1 MIQEFKD
8 FINKGDIVDLAVA
21 VVMATAF
28 KPIVD
33 TFVNGVLMQIVAA
46 IFGEPNFDALSF
58 GLGDAEIFY
67 GTVIT
72 AMISFL
78 FVALAVFFVLKAYN
92 ASKKEEEA
100 DVTVGFPIPD
110 SLDRKS
116 KVPYS
121 ARLLRPTWAPI
132 KAPPIC
138 WGCLCACLRVATRRV
153 PGLD

>member
-1 MIQEFKD
+1 MIQEFRD

-100 DVTVGFPIPD
+100 ADEPSGPSEIDLLTEIRD
-110 SLDRKS
+110 SLASR
-116 KVPYS
+116 
-121 ARLLRPTWAPI
+121 
-132 KAPPIC
+132 
-138 WGCLCACLRVATRRV
+138 
-153 PGLD
+153 

>member
-1 MIQEFKD
+1 MIQEFRD

-33 TFVNGVLMQIVAA
+33 AFVNGVLMQIVAA

-58 GLGDAEIFY
+58 GLGDAEILY
-67 GTVIT
+67 GSVIT
-72 AMISFL
+72 AMVSFF

-100 DVTVGFPIPD
+100 ADEPSGPSEVDLLTEIRD
-110 SLDRKS
+110 SLANR
-116 KVPYS
+116 
-121 ARLLRPTWAPI
+121 
-132 KAPPIC
+132 
-138 WGCLCACLRVATRRV
+138 
-153 PGLD
+153 